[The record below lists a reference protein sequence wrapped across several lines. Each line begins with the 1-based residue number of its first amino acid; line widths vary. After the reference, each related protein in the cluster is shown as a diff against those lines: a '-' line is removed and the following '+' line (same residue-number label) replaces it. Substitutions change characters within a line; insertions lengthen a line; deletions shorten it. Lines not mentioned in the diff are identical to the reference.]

1 MLSPGKYT
9 SSRKCVRSK
18 KKIVLTCSRPDDMA
32 KLLEEK
38 DDQSKLSQANT
49 PVIGC
54 EKSDADAVLPPF
66 TLNSTTPNPNLFKCY
81 FLLNSFKTDGASLE
95 KAAQASLKRAA
106 VIEKLQVLIM
116 RYYRQ
121 STCFL
126 LVNSFETDGASLK
139 KAAVIEKLQTAPLK
153 WE

>member
-1 MLSPGKYT
+1 
-9 SSRKCVRSK
+9 
-18 KKIVLTCSRPDDMA
+18 MA

-121 STCFL
+121 SINCS
-126 LVNSFETDGASLK
+126 VGEKKPVVGSPSSASGLEFVGK
-139 KAAVIEKLQTAPLK
+139 SDPSPLPK
-153 WE
+153 HRE